1 MPSSKISW
9 RNNVNEEGKK
19 FFVPN
24 LQHCLFGQDGWKTF
38 SCREIEYELVVTCV
52 ENLAIEKIRCYFE

>member
-19 FFVPN
+19 LFVLN
-24 LQHCLFGQDGWKTF
+24 LQHCLFGQDCWKTF
-38 SCREIEYELVVTCV
+38 SCREIEYELAVKCF
-52 ENLAIEKIRCYFE
+52 ESLATEKICCYFE